1 VIDAGYFGQAIAPR
15 LSDRVR
21 YVGHLR
27 QAELVDLVGRS
38 AVALVTPIWNEPFG
52 LVAAEAMACGTP
64 VVALARGGLP
74 EIVDRQSGRL
84 LPPADASGLTRTELL
99 NAATA
104 IAQAAALDRRTVRRR
119 AQQRC
124 SSASMLRGYE
134 RTYRSAL
141 RRWEGR

>member
-1 VIDAGYFGQAIAPR
+1 MYPWMDVLAAYFAA
-15 LSDRVR
+15 
-21 YVGHLR
+21 
-27 QAELVDLVGRS
+27 DLVVMPSQYEG
-38 AVALVTPIWNEPFG
+38 FG

-84 LPPADASGLTRTELL
+84 LPPEDPAGLTRDQLRS
-99 NAATA
+99 AATA
-104 IAQAAALDRRTVRRR
+104 VAEAAALDRGLVRRR

-134 RTYRSAL
+134 RTYRAAIG
-141 RRWEGR
+141 RWDTP